1 MVLQSTKPVK
11 CIFHWL
17 PLVSE
22 TSTKGSIWGEN
33 MNDEQI
39 RIVIADDHIKFR
51 EGLIKLLER
60 ESDFIVVG
68 QASTG
73 NEVMQLV
80 ETVSADVILM
90 DIKMPGFNGID
101 ATREISQTYPHIRV
115 LMITMSEET
124 DALHAAIQ
132 AGARGYLLKGAER
145 NEIARAIRAAHTGG
159 LIFGPTVANRF
170 FELFS
175 QRRSAGA
182 GASADFPFPAL
193 NARERELLTFLA
205 QGLSNAEI
213 AEKVGVNIKTVR
225 NHVSNLLTKL
235 PATDRNDAILQA
247 RNAGL

>member
-1 MVLQSTKPVK
+1 
-11 CIFHWL
+11 
-17 PLVSE
+17 
-22 TSTKGSIWGEN
+22 

-39 RIVIADDHIKFR
+39 RIVIADDHVQFR
-51 EGLIKLLER
+51 KGLVKLLER
-60 ESDFIVVG
+60 EQDFTVVG
-68 QASTG
+68 EASTG
-73 NEVMQLV
+73 NEVLQLAGSV
-80 ETVSADVILM
+80 LADVILM

-132 AGARGYLLKGAER
+132 AGARGYLLKGADR

-170 FELFS
+170 YEMFS
-175 QRRSAGA
+175 QRRPAGSAI
-182 GASADFPFPAL
+182 STDFPFPTL
-193 NARERELLTFLA
+193 NARERELLTFMA

-213 AEKVGVNIKTVR
+213 AEKIGVNIKTVR

-247 RNAGL
+247 RDAGL